1 MIFLF
6 RALHI
11 QTHILGEGKGM
22 KELNSCKEAMAK
34 SIENK
39 YFSIAHL
46 YKDEKAMEMHIH
58 DCYEVYFSI
67 SGGKQFL
74 IDNKVYDIAP
84 GDLFLINQ
92 YDSHYLTQIDKEL
105 HERIVIMID
114 PEFMQSISSAETD
127 LDACFQK
134 RSEKFSHKISLSSE
148 QQGRFLYFVNKI
160 LTSNGYG
167 HDLLEKAIFTELFV
181 MINQIIVDKENN
193 RAEEKTAT
201 YNEQVDA
208 ILSYLN
214 NNIQYPIS
222 IGDLSKHFYISESY
236 ICRIFKSATGTTI
249 NKYMTARRISIAK
262 SLLAEGI
269 GVSEVCDRCGFSDYS
284 NFLKAFTK
292 SVGISPKKYSQ
303 YCNR

>member
-1 MIFLF
+1 
-6 RALHI
+6 
-11 QTHILGEGKGM
+11 M
-22 KELNSCKEAMAK
+22 KELNSCKDAMAA
-34 SIENK
+34 SIDNK
-39 YFSIAHL
+39 YFSVAHL

-58 DCYEVYFSI
+58 DCYEVYYSI

-74 IDNKVYDIAP
+74 IDNKVYDIEP

-114 PEFMQSISSAETD
+114 PEYMRSISSEVTD
-127 LDACFQK
+127 LDACFQN
-134 RSEKFSHKISLSSE
+134 RGDKFSHRLSLTQE
-148 QQGRFLYFVNKI
+148 QQGRFLYFINKI

-167 HDLLEKAIFTELFV
+167 HDLLERATFTELFV
-181 MINQIIVDKENN
+181 MINQIVYKLQTNQGEDK
-193 RAEEKTAT
+193 TST
-201 YNEQVDA
+201 YNDQVDA
-208 ILSYLN
+208 ILSYIN

-222 IGDLSKHFYISESY
+222 IGDLSKQFYISESY
-236 ICRIFKSATGTTI
+236 ICCIFKAATGTTI

-303 YCNR
+303 NCNR

>member
-1 MIFLF
+1 
-6 RALHI
+6 
-11 QTHILGEGKGM
+11 M
-22 KELNSCKEAMAK
+22 KELNSCKQAMLECMEK
-34 SIENK
+34 K

-74 IDNKVYDIAP
+74 IDNRVYDIKP

-92 YDSHYLTQIDKEL
+92 YDSHYLTQIDKEV

-114 PEFMQSISSAETD
+114 PDFMRSLSSNETS
-127 LDACFQK
+127 LDFCFTD
-134 RSEKFSHKISLSSE
+134 RGEGFSHKISLKEE
-148 QQGRFLYFVNKI
+148 QQSRFLYFINKI

-167 HDLLEKAIFTELFV
+167 HDLLEKAIFTEMFV
-181 MINQIIVDKENN
+181 MIGKIIRDKEEGN
-193 RAEEKTAT
+193 AGMQST

-208 ILSYLN
+208 ILSYIN
-214 NNIQYPIS
+214 NNIQNPVSIS
-222 IGDLSKHFYISESY
+222 MLSAHFYLSDSY
-236 ICRIFKSATGTTI
+236 ICRIFKNATGTTI
-249 NKYMTARRISIAK
+249 NKYITARRISIAK
-262 SLLAEGI
+262 SLLAEGY
-269 GVSEVCDRCGFSDYS
+269 GVSEVCEKCGFSDYS

-303 YCNR
+303 NCNK

>member
-1 MIFLF
+1 
-6 RALHI
+6 
-11 QTHILGEGKGM
+11 M
-22 KELNSCKEAMAK
+22 KELNSCKDAMAA

-74 IDNKVYDIAP
+74 IDNKVYDIVP

-114 PEFMQSISSAETD
+114 PEYMQSISSPETD
-127 LDACFQK
+127 LDACFQH
-134 RSEKFSHKISLSSE
+134 RSEKFSHKISLTSE

-167 HDLLEKAIFTELFV
+167 HDLLERATFTELFV
-181 MINQIIVDKENN
+181 MINQIINDKMSN
-193 RAEEKTAT
+193 KTADKPAT
-201 YNEQVDA
+201 YNDQVDA

-269 GVSEVCDRCGFSDYS
+269 GVSEVCERCGFSDYS

>member
-1 MIFLF
+1 
-6 RALHI
+6 
-11 QTHILGEGKGM
+11 M
-22 KELNSCKEAMAK
+22 KELNSCKDAMAA
-34 SIENK
+34 SIDNK

-74 IDNKVYDIAP
+74 IDNKIYDIAP

-92 YDSHYLTQIDKEL
+92 YDSHYLTQIDQEL

-114 PEFMQSISSAETD
+114 PDFMQSISSEETN

-134 RSEKFSHKISLSSE
+134 RTEEFSHKISLTSE

-160 LTSNGYG
+160 LSSNDYG
-167 HDLLEKAIFTELFV
+167 HDLLEKATFTELFV
-181 MINQIIVDKENN
+181 MINQIINDKLSDNVPN
-193 RAEEKTAT
+193 KLST
-201 YNEQVDA
+201 YNDQVDA

-222 IGDLSKHFYISESY
+222 IGDLSRQFFISESY
-236 ICRIFKSATGTTI
+236 ICRLFKSATGTTI

-269 GVSEVCDRCGFSDYS
+269 GVSEVCERCGFSDYS
-284 NFLKAFTK
+284 NFLKSFTK

-303 YCNR
+303 NCNR

>member
-1 MIFLF
+1 
-6 RALHI
+6 
-11 QTHILGEGKGM
+11 M
-22 KELNSCKEAMAK
+22 KELNSCKEAMAS

-92 YDSHYLTQIDKEL
+92 YDSHYLTQIEKEK

-114 PEFMQSISSAETD
+114 PDYMKEISSNETN
-127 LDACFQK
+127 LDACFQE
-134 RSEKFSHKISLSSE
+134 RNEKFSHKISLTSE
-148 QQGRFLYFVNKI
+148 QQSRFLYFVNKI

-167 HDLLEKAIFTELFV
+167 HDLLERATFTELFV
-181 MINQIIVDKENN
+181 LINQIVNEKNSDKVED
-193 RAEEKTAT
+193 RPST

-222 IGDLSKHFYISESY
+222 IGDLSKQFYISESY

-269 GVSEVCDRCGFSDYS
+269 GVSDVCEKCGFSDYS

-303 YCNR
+303 NCNR

>member
-1 MIFLF
+1 
-6 RALHI
+6 
-11 QTHILGEGKGM
+11 M

-39 YFSIAHL
+39 YFAVAHL

-74 IDNKVYDIAP
+74 IDNQVYDIEP

-114 PEFMQSISSAETD
+114 PEYMRSISTEDTD
-127 LDACFQK
+127 LDACFQN
-134 RSEKFSHKISLSSE
+134 RSENFSHKISLSQE
-148 QQGRFLYFVNKI
+148 QQSRFLYFVNKI
-160 LTSNGYG
+160 VTSNGYG
-167 HDLLEKAIFTELFV
+167 HDLLERSTFTELFV
-181 MINQIIVDKENN
+181 MINKIVKDRENKTITDKS
-193 RAEEKTAT
+193 AT
-201 YNEQVDA
+201 YNEQVDS

-222 IGDLSKHFYISESY
+222 IGDLSRQFYISESY

-249 NKYMTARRISIAK
+249 NKYVTARRISIAK

-303 YCNR
+303 NCNK

>member
-1 MIFLF
+1 
-6 RALHI
+6 
-11 QTHILGEGKGM
+11 M
-22 KELNSCKEAMAK
+22 KELNSCKEAMAN
-34 SIENK
+34 SIEKK
-39 YFSIAHL
+39 YFAVAHL

-74 IDNKVYDIAP
+74 IDNKVYDIEP

-105 HERIVIMID
+105 HERIVLMID
-114 PEFMQSISSAETD
+114 PEFMRSISSAETN
-127 LDACFQK
+127 LDACFQD
-134 RSEKFSHKISLSSE
+134 REEKFSHKIKLNSE
-148 QQGRFLYFVNKI
+148 QQGRFMYFINKI
-160 LTSNGYG
+160 ITSNGYG
-167 HDLLEKAIFTELFV
+167 HDLLEKATFTELFV
-181 MINQIIVDKENN
+181 MINQIISDKKDNKTTENV
-193 RAEEKTAT
+193 AT

-222 IGDLSKHFYISESY
+222 IGDLAKHFYISESY
-236 ICRIFKSATGTTI
+236 ICRIFKAATGTTI

-303 YCNR
+303 YCNK

>member
-1 MIFLF
+1 
-6 RALHI
+6 
-11 QTHILGEGKGM
+11 M
-22 KELNSCKEAMAK
+22 KELNSCKEAMAQ
-34 SIENK
+34 SIENN
-39 YFSIAHL
+39 YFSVAHL

-74 IDNKVYDIAP
+74 IDNQVYDIQP

-92 YDSHYLTQIDKEL
+92 YDSHYLTQIDQEL
-105 HERIVIMID
+105 HERIVIMISPD
-114 PEFMQSISSAETD
+114 YMRSISSKETN
-127 LDACFQK
+127 LDACF
-134 RSEKFSHKISLSSE
+134 SERPEGYTHKLSLTQE
-148 QQGRFLYFVNKI
+148 QQSRFLYFVNKI
-160 LTSNGYG
+160 VTSNGYG
-167 HDLLEKAIFTELFV
+167 HDLLERATFTELFV
-181 MINQIIVDKENN
+181 MINKLLKDREDNNDNDKP
-193 RAEEKTAT
+193 AT

-222 IGDLSKHFYISESY
+222 IGDLSRQFFISESY

-262 SLLAEGI
+262 SLLAEGV
-269 GVSEVCDRCGFSDYS
+269 GVSEVCEKCGFSDYS

-303 YCNR
+303 NCNR

>member
-1 MIFLF
+1 
-6 RALHI
+6 
-11 QTHILGEGKGM
+11 M
-22 KELNSCKEAMAK
+22 KELNSCKAAMAQ

-39 YFSIAHL
+39 YFSVAHL

-74 IDNKVYDIAP
+74 IDNQVYDIEP

-114 PEFMQSISSAETD
+114 PEYMKSISSPETN
-127 LDACFQK
+127 LDACFQE
-134 RSEKFSHKISLSSE
+134 RSEGFSHKISLSQE
-148 QQGRFLYFVNKI
+148 QQSRFLYFINKI
-160 LTSNGYG
+160 VTSNGYG
-167 HDLLEKAIFTELFV
+167 HDLIERSTFTEMFV
-181 MINQIIVDKENN
+181 MINKIVHDREKQID
-193 RAEEKTAT
+193 AEKPST
-201 YNEQVDA
+201 YNDQVDA

-222 IGDLSKHFYISESY
+222 ISDLSRQFYISESY

-269 GVSEVCDRCGFSDYS
+269 GVSEVCERCGFSDYS

-303 YCNR
+303 NCNR

>member
-1 MIFLF
+1 
-6 RALHI
+6 
-11 QTHILGEGKGM
+11 M
-22 KELNSCKEAMAK
+22 KELNSCKDAMAA

-39 YFSIAHL
+39 YFAVAHL

-74 IDNKVYDIAP
+74 IDNKVYDIEP

-114 PEFMQSISSAETD
+114 PEYMRGISSETTN
-127 LDACFQK
+127 LDACFQDRDK
-134 RSEKFSHKISLSSE
+134 TFSHKLSLTQD
-148 QQGRFLYFVNKI
+148 QQGRFLYFINKI
-160 LTSNGYG
+160 ITSNGYG
-167 HDLLEKAIFTELFV
+167 HDLLERATFTELFV
-181 MINQIIVDKENN
+181 MINSIINDK
-193 RAEEKTAT
+193 RSDKGTEKPAT

-214 NNIQYPIS
+214 NNIQYPVS
-222 IGDLSKHFYISESY
+222 IGDLARHFYISESY
-236 ICRIFKSATGTTI
+236 ICRIFKAATGTTI

-269 GVSEVCDRCGFSDYS
+269 GVSEVCDKCGFSDYS

-303 YCNR
+303 NCNR

>member
-1 MIFLF
+1 
-6 RALHI
+6 
-11 QTHILGEGKGM
+11 M
-22 KELNSCKEAMAK
+22 KELNSCKEAMAS

-67 SGGKQFL
+67 SGVKQFL

-92 YDSHYLTQIDKEL
+92 YDSHYLTQIEKEK

-114 PEFMQSISSAETD
+114 PDYMKEISSKETN
-127 LDACFQK
+127 LDACFQE
-134 RSEKFSHKISLSSE
+134 RNEKFSHKISLTSD
-148 QQGRFLYFVNKI
+148 QQSRFLYFVNKI

-167 HDLLEKAIFTELFV
+167 HDLLERATFTELFV
-181 MINQIIVDKENN
+181 LINQIVNEKNSDKVED
-193 RAEEKTAT
+193 RPST

-214 NNIQYPIS
+214 NNI
-222 IGDLSKHFYISESY
+222 
-236 ICRIFKSATGTTI
+236 
-249 NKYMTARRISIAK
+249 
-262 SLLAEGI
+262 
-269 GVSEVCDRCGFSDYS
+269 
-284 NFLKAFTK
+284 
-292 SVGISPKKYSQ
+292 
-303 YCNR
+303 

>member
-1 MIFLF
+1 
-6 RALHI
+6 
-11 QTHILGEGKGM
+11 M
-22 KELNSCKEAMAK
+22 KELNSCKEAMAS

-92 YDSHYLTQIDKEL
+92 YDSHYLTQIEKEK

-114 PEFMQSISSAETD
+114 PDYMKEISSKETN
-127 LDACFQK
+127 LDACFQE
-134 RSEKFSHKISLSSE
+134 RNEKFSHKISLTSD
-148 QQGRFLYFVNKI
+148 QQSRFLYFVNKI

-167 HDLLEKAIFTELFV
+167 HDLLERATFTELFV
-181 MINQIIVDKENN
+181 LINQIVNEKNSDKVED
-193 RAEEKTAT
+193 RPST

-222 IGDLSKHFYISESY
+222 IGDLSKQFYISESY

-269 GVSEVCDRCGFSDYS
+269 GVSDVCEKCGFSDYS

-303 YCNR
+303 NCNR

>member
-1 MIFLF
+1 
-6 RALHI
+6 
-11 QTHILGEGKGM
+11 M

-39 YFSIAHL
+39 YFAVAHL

-74 IDNKVYDIAP
+74 IDNQVYDIAP

-92 YDSHYLTQIDKEL
+92 YDSHYLSQIDKEL

-114 PEFMQSISSAETD
+114 PEYMRSISSEETN
-127 LDACFQK
+127 LDACFRN
-134 RSEKFSHKISLSSE
+134 RSEHFSHKISLTQE
-148 QQGRFLYFVNKI
+148 QQGRFLYFINK
-160 LTSNGYG
+160 LVTSNGYG
-167 HDLLEKAIFTELFV
+167 HDLLERATFTELFV
-181 MINQIIVDKENN
+181 MINKIVADRENN
-193 RAEEKTAT
+193 TEPEKSST
-201 YNEQVDA
+201 YNEQVDS

-214 NNIQYPIS
+214 NNLQYPVS
-222 IGDLSKHFYISESY
+222 IGDLSRHFYISESY
-236 ICRIFKSATGTTI
+236 ICRIFKAATGTTI

-269 GVSEVCDRCGFSDYS
+269 GVSEVCERCGFSDYS

-303 YCNR
+303 YCNK

>member
-1 MIFLF
+1 
-6 RALHI
+6 
-11 QTHILGEGKGM
+11 M

-39 YFSIAHL
+39 YFSVAHL

-74 IDNKVYDIAP
+74 IDNQLYDIEP

-92 YDSHYLTQIDKEL
+92 YDSHYLTQIDKEI

-114 PEFMQSISSAETD
+114 PEYMRSISTQETN
-127 LDACFQK
+127 LDACFQN
-134 RSEKFSHKISLSSE
+134 RASNFSHKITLSQE
-148 QQGRFLYFVNKI
+148 QQSRFLYFVNKI
-160 LTSNGYG
+160 VTSNGYG
-167 HDLLEKAIFTELFV
+167 HDLLERATFTELFV
-181 MINQIIVDKENN
+181 MINKIVIDRDNDT
-193 RAEEKTAT
+193 ADEKSAT

-208 ILSYLN
+208 ILSYIN
-214 NNIQYPIS
+214 NNIQYPVSIS
-222 IGDLSKHFYISESY
+222 DLSKQFFISESY

-262 SLLAEGI
+262 SLLAEGV
-269 GVSEVCDRCGFSDYS
+269 GVSDVCERCGFSDYS

-303 YCNR
+303 NCNR

>member
-1 MIFLF
+1 
-6 RALHI
+6 
-11 QTHILGEGKGM
+11 M
-22 KELNSCKEAMAK
+22 KELNSCKTAMSTA
-34 SIENK
+34 IENK
-39 YFSIAHL
+39 YFSVAHL

-74 IDNKVYDIAP
+74 IDNKMYDIAP

-114 PEFMQSISSAETD
+114 PEFIKSISSKETN
-127 LDACFQK
+127 LDACFQD
-134 RSEKFSHKISLSSE
+134 RSASFSHKISLSQE
-148 QQGRFLYFVNKI
+148 QQGRFLYFINKI

-167 HDLLEKAIFTELFV
+167 HDLLEKATFTELFV
-181 MINQIIVDKENN
+181 MINGIVNEQQNHTE
-193 RAEEKTAT
+193 AEKPAM

-214 NNIQYPIS
+214 NNIQEPIS
-222 IGDLSKHFYISESY
+222 IGDLAKQFYISESY

-269 GVSEVCDRCGFSDYS
+269 GVSEVCERCGFSDYS

-303 YCNR
+303 YCNK

>member
-1 MIFLF
+1 
-6 RALHI
+6 
-11 QTHILGEGKGM
+11 M
-22 KELNSCKEAMAK
+22 KELNSCKEAMQ
-34 SIENK
+34 SCIENT

-74 IDNKVYDIAP
+74 IDNKAYSIEP

-114 PEFMQSISSAETD
+114 PEYMKSISSEETN
-127 LDACFQK
+127 LDACFQN
-134 RSEKFSHKISLSSE
+134 RSESFSHKISLNQE
-148 QQGRFLYFVNKI
+148 QQGRFLYFINKI
-160 LTSNGYG
+160 VTSNGFG
-167 HDLLEKAIFTELFV
+167 HDLLERATFTELFV
-181 MINQIIVDKENN
+181 MINKMLKDRENKN
-193 RAEEKTAT
+193 ESEKTAT

-222 IGDLSKHFYISESY
+222 IGDLSKQFYISESY

-269 GVSEVCDRCGFSDYS
+269 GVSEVCEKCGFSDYS

-303 YCNR
+303 NCNR

>member
-1 MIFLF
+1 
-6 RALHI
+6 
-11 QTHILGEGKGM
+11 M
-22 KELNSCKEAMAK
+22 KELNSCKAAMAY
-34 SIENK
+34 SIENH
-39 YFSIAHL
+39 YFSVAHL

-74 IDNKVYDIAP
+74 IDNQVYDIAP
-84 GDLFLINQ
+84 GDLFIINQ
-92 YDSHYLTQIDKEL
+92 FDSHYLTQIDSEL

-114 PEFMQSISSAETD
+114 PEYMKTISSPETD
-127 LDACFQK
+127 LDACFRN
-134 RSEKFSHKISLSSE
+134 RSDTFSHKISLTPE
-148 QQGRFLYFVNKI
+148 QQKRFLYFINKI
-160 LTSNGYG
+160 VTSTGFG
-167 HDLLEKAIFTELFV
+167 HDLLERATFTELFV
-181 MINQIIVDKENN
+181 MINKIVKDRESDSETD
-193 RAEEKTAT
+193 RPAT
-201 YNEQVDA
+201 YNEQVDS
-208 ILSYLN
+208 ILSYIN

-222 IGDLSKHFYISESY
+222 IGDLSRQFYISESY

-269 GVSEVCDRCGFSDYS
+269 GVSEVCERCGFSDYS

-303 YCNR
+303 NCNK

>member
-1 MIFLF
+1 
-6 RALHI
+6 
-11 QTHILGEGKGM
+11 M

-39 YFSIAHL
+39 YFAVAHL

-74 IDNKVYDIAP
+74 IDNQVYDIAP

-114 PEFMQSISSAETD
+114 PEYMRSISTDETN
-127 LDACFQK
+127 LDACFQN
-134 RSEKFSHKISLSSE
+134 RSEHFSHKLSLTQE
-148 QQGRFLYFVNKI
+148 QQGRFLYFINK
-160 LTSNGYG
+160 LVTSNGYG
-167 HDLLEKAIFTELFV
+167 HDLLERATFTELFV
-181 MINQIIVDKENN
+181 MINKIVADRESNTE
-193 RAEEKTAT
+193 AEKSTT
-201 YNEQVDA
+201 YNEQVDS

-214 NNIQYPIS
+214 NNLQYPVS

-236 ICRIFKSATGTTI
+236 ICRIFKAATGTTI

-269 GVSEVCDRCGFSDYS
+269 GVSDVCERCGFSDYS

-303 YCNR
+303 YCNK

>member
-1 MIFLF
+1 
-6 RALHI
+6 
-11 QTHILGEGKGM
+11 M
-22 KELNSCKEAMAK
+22 KELNSCKDAMTA
-34 SIENK
+34 SIENN
-39 YFSIAHL
+39 YFSVAHL

-74 IDNKVYDIAP
+74 IDNKLYDIAP

-92 YDSHYLTQIDKEL
+92 YDSHYLTQIEKEQ
-105 HERIVIMID
+105 HERIVIMIA
-114 PEFMQSISSAETD
+114 PEFMKSISTEDTN

-134 RSEKFSHKISLSSE
+134 RDKDFSHKISLTQD
-148 QQGRFLYFVNKI
+148 QQGRFLYFINKI

-167 HDLLEKAIFTELFV
+167 HDLLEKSTFTELFV
-181 MINQIIVDKENN
+181 MINAIVNESSL
-193 RAEEKTAT
+193 ETADVKPAA
-201 YNEQVDA
+201 YNEQVDS

-214 NNIQYPIS
+214 KNLQEPIS
-222 IGDLSKHFYISESY
+222 IGDLAKHFYISESY

-262 SLLAEGI
+262 SLLADGI
-269 GVSEVCDRCGFSDYS
+269 GVSEVCERCGFSDYS

>member
-1 MIFLF
+1 
-6 RALHI
+6 
-11 QTHILGEGKGM
+11 M

-39 YFSIAHL
+39 YFAVAHL

-74 IDNKVYDIAP
+74 IDNQVYDIAP

-114 PEFMQSISSAETD
+114 PEYMRSISTEETN
-127 LDACFQK
+127 LDACFQN
-134 RSEKFSHKISLSSE
+134 RSEHFSHKVNLSQE
-148 QQGRFLYFVNKI
+148 QQGRFLYFINK
-160 LTSNGYG
+160 LVTSNGYG
-167 HDLLEKAIFTELFV
+167 HDLLERATFTELFV
-181 MINQIIVDKENN
+181 MINKIVADRENN
-193 RAEEKTAT
+193 TEAEKPST
-201 YNEQVDA
+201 YNEQVDS

-214 NNIQYPIS
+214 NNLQYPVS
-222 IGDLSKHFYISESY
+222 IGDLSRHFYISESY
-236 ICRIFKSATGTTI
+236 ICRIFKAATGTTI

-269 GVSEVCDRCGFSDYS
+269 GVSEVCERCGFSDYS

-303 YCNR
+303 YCNK

>member
-1 MIFLF
+1 
-6 RALHI
+6 
-11 QTHILGEGKGM
+11 
-22 KELNSCKEAMAK
+22 MAA
-34 SIENK
+34 SLENQ
-39 YFSIAHL
+39 YFSVAHL
-46 YKDEKAMEMHIH
+46 YKDEKAMVMHIH

-74 IDNKVYDIAP
+74 IDNQVYDIEP

-114 PEFMQSISSAETD
+114 PEYMRSISSSETD
-127 LDACFQK
+127 LDACFSK
-134 RSEKFSHKISLSSE
+134 RSENFSHKISLTQE
-148 QQGRFLYFVNKI
+148 QQSRFLYFINKI
-160 LTSNGYG
+160 VTSNGFG
-167 HDLLEKAIFTELFV
+167 HDLLERATFTELFV
-181 MINQIIVDKENN
+181 MINKIVEDRESKKET
-193 RAEEKTAT
+193 EKSAT

-222 IGDLSKHFYISESY
+222 IGDLSKQFYISESY

-269 GVSEVCDRCGFSDYS
+269 GVSEVCERCGFSDYS

-303 YCNR
+303 NCNR

>member
-1 MIFLF
+1 MTFLEDES
-6 RALHI
+6 RHD
-11 QTHILGEGKGM
+11 
-22 KELNSCKEAMAK
+22 
-34 SIENK
+34 
-39 YFSIAHL
+39 AHL
-46 YKDEKAMEMHIH
+46 SLAHCEDAGAVGSDEAAVL
-58 DCYEVYFSI
+58 DLEVLLHLHHVLCGNAF
-67 SGGKQFL
+67 G
-74 IDNKVYDIAP
+74 DAYD
-84 GDLFLINQ
+84 
-92 YDSHYLTQIDKEL
+92 
-105 HERIVIMID
+105 
-114 PEFMQSISSAETD
+114 D

>member
-1 MIFLF
+1 
-6 RALHI
+6 
-11 QTHILGEGKGM
+11 M
-22 KELNSCKEAMAK
+22 KELNSCKEAMKA

-39 YFSIAHL
+39 YFSVAHL
-46 YKDEKAMEMHIH
+46 YKDDKAMEMHIH
-58 DCYEVYFSI
+58 DCYEVYFSV

-74 IDNKVYDIAP
+74 IDNQLYDINP

-114 PEFMQSISSAETD
+114 PEYMKSISSEETN
-127 LDACFQK
+127 LDACFQN
-134 RSEKFSHKISLSSE
+134 RSEHFSHKITLSQE
-148 QQGRFLYFVNKI
+148 QQSRFLYFINK
-160 LTSNGYG
+160 LVTSNGFG
-167 HDLLEKAIFTELFV
+167 HDLLERATFTELFV
-181 MINQIIVDKENN
+181 MINQIVAKRESKSDS
-193 RAEEKTAT
+193 EKPAT
-201 YNEQVDA
+201 YNEQVDS

-222 IGDLSKHFYISESY
+222 ISDLSKQFYISESY

-262 SLLAEGI
+262 SLLAEGY

-303 YCNR
+303 NCNK